1 MKNLLK
7 LVEIQS
13 LVASALPLML
23 GYLYTLNAYH
33 DFNWVNALVFALIA
47 FALQMGVNVWNNLQD
62 YKVASTDT
70 WKTGV
75 NNIVGSAGYTLR
87 QVWLVLLSLVGFAG
101 VLGLWLV
108 TQTGWPL
115 LVMGLIGVFVAYWY
129 AGTPL
134 PLSRTPFGE
143 LASGL
148 TMGYLI
154 FLAAVYVN
162 VAPLMTWTLI
172 WHAMVASAIA
182 WFAIAD
188 IMLANNIGDYEEDMA
203 EGRRTL
209 VAVLGKPTAL
219 KFFGGIY
226 VAGYVVLVLAVIL
239 RILPW
244 PSVLALLSA
253 PIVFKNVKAFQSNPQ
268 KKNFILA
275 IKNVVVISVT
285 LAIGLIIALF
295 I

>member
-7 LVEIQS
+7 LLEVQS
-13 LVASALPLML
+13 LVAAALPLML
-23 GYLYTLNAYH
+23 GFLYTLNVYQQ
-33 DFNWVNALVFALIA
+33 FNGVNALVFALIA

-62 YKVASTDT
+62 FRAASSEE
-70 WKTGV
+70 WKNGV
-75 NNIVGSAGYTLR
+75 NNIVGAAGYTVR
-87 QVWLVLLSLVGFAG
+87 QVGLVLFILVGFAG
-101 VLGLWLV
+101 IAGLWLV
-108 TQTGWPL
+108 TRTGWPL
-115 LVMGLIGVFVAYWY
+115 LIMGLIGFLVAYWY

-162 VAPLMTWTLI
+162 VAPLLTWTLI

-188 IMLANNIGDYEEDMA
+188 IMLANNIGDYEEDLA

-209 VAVLGKPTAL
+209 VALLGKPNAL
-219 KFFGGIY
+219 RLFGGIY
-226 VAGYVVLVLAVIL
+226 VAGYVVLIIAVVLG
-239 RILPW
+239 ILPW
-244 PSVLALLSA
+244 PSLMALISA
-253 PIVFKNVKAFQSNPQ
+253 PVVFKQVRQFQADPQ
-268 KKNFILA
+268 KKNFPLA
-275 IKNVVVISVT
+275 IKNVVLISIT
-285 LAIGLIIALF
+285 LALGLIIALF

>member
-7 LVEIQS
+7 LLEVQS
-13 LVASALPLML
+13 LVAAALPLML
-23 GYLYTLNAYH
+23 GFLYTLNVYQQ
-33 DFNWVNALVFALIA
+33 FNGVNALVFALIA

-62 YKVASTDT
+62 FRAASSEE
-70 WKTGV
+70 WKNGV
-75 NNIVGSAGYTLR
+75 NNIVGAAGYTVR
-87 QVWLVLLSLVGFAG
+87 QVGLVLFILVGFAG
-101 VLGLWLV
+101 IAGLWLV
-108 TQTGWPL
+108 TRTGWPL
-115 LVMGLIGVFVAYWY
+115 LIMGLIGFLVAYWY

-162 VAPLMTWTLI
+162 VAPLLTWTLI

-188 IMLANNIGDYEEDMA
+188 IMLANNIGDYEEDLA

-209 VAVLGKPTAL
+209 VALLGKPNAL
-219 KFFGGIY
+219 RLFVGIY
-226 VAGYVVLVLAVIL
+226 VAGYVVLIIAVVLG
-239 RILPW
+239 ILPW
-244 PSVLALLSA
+244 PSLLALISA
-253 PIVFKNVKAFQSNPQ
+253 PVVFKQVRQFQADPQ
-268 KKNFILA
+268 KKNFPLA
-275 IKNVVVISVT
+275 IKNVVLISIT
-285 LAIGLIIALF
+285 LALGLIIALF

>member
-7 LVEIQS
+7 LLEVQS
-13 LVASALPLML
+13 LVAAVLPLML
-23 GYLYTLNAYH
+23 GFLYTLNVYQQ
-33 DFNWVNALVFALIA
+33 FNGVNALVFALIA

-62 YKVASTDT
+62 FRAASSEE
-70 WKTGV
+70 WKNGV
-75 NNIVGSAGYTLR
+75 NNIVGAAGYTVR
-87 QVWLVLLSLVGFAG
+87 QVGLVLFILVGFAG
-101 VLGLWLV
+101 IAGLWLV
-108 TQTGWPL
+108 TRTGWPL
-115 LVMGLIGVFVAYWY
+115 LIMGLIGFLVAYWY

-162 VAPLMTWTLI
+162 VAPLLTWTLI

-188 IMLANNIGDYEEDMA
+188 IMLANNIGDYEEDLA

-209 VAVLGKPTAL
+209 VALLGKPNAL
-219 KFFGGIY
+219 RLFGGIY
-226 VAGYVVLVLAVIL
+226 VAGYVVLIIAVVLG
-239 RILPW
+239 ILPW
-244 PSVLALLSA
+244 ASLMALISA
-253 PIVFKNVKAFQSNPQ
+253 PVVFKQVRQFQADPQ
-268 KKNFILA
+268 KKNFPLA
-275 IKNVVVISVT
+275 IKNVVLISIT
-285 LAIGLIIALF
+285 LALGLIIALF